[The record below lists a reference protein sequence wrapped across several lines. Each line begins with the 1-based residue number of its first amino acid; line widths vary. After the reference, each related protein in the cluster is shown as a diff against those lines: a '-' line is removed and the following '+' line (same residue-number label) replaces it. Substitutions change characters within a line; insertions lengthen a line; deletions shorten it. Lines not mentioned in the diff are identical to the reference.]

1 MLCYS
6 LSCYIMTLLYSKGV
20 DNNMKKTRTAVNI
33 CGKEYTMAGFE
44 SEEYIHR
51 VAISVDRKMADLKE
65 QYVNLNP
72 NTLSVLTA
80 INVAD
85 DLLKLHD
92 YLAMGKPIVSTNVGG
107 ANDLKHV
114 IGIAQSPFE
123 FLEQTEKALKKD
135 TTLDILNRNKE
146 ALQNSW
152 QNRIKDFENLLRK
165 SLKTLS

>member
-6 LSCYIMTLLYSKGV
+6 LSCYIMSLLYSEGV
-20 DNNMKKTRTAVNI
+20 DKNMKKTRTAVNI
-33 CGKEYTMAGFE
+33 CGKEYVMAGFE

-51 VAISVDRKMADLKE
+51 VAICVDRKMADLKE

-92 YLAMGKPIVSTNVGG
+92 
-107 ANDLKHV
+107 
-114 IGIAQSPFE
+114 E
-123 FLEQTEKALKKD
+123 FDALRLE
-135 TTLDILNRNKE
+135 NE
-146 ALQNSW
+146 ALIEEIKKLKIEMSLENDGNAPITPSSNS
-152 QNRIKDFENLLRK
+152 QITANRFDEYK
-165 SLKTLS
+165 

>member
-33 CGKEYTMAGFE
+33 CGKEYVMAGFE

-51 VAISVDRKMADLKE
+51 VAICVDRKMADLKE

-72 NTLSVLTA
+72 NTLAVLTA

-92 YLAMGKPIVSTNVGG
+92 EFDALRLENDALIEQIKKLNIEMSLDKDDRKLKVPSTINKNAGKRF
-107 ANDLKHV
+107 DEYK
-114 IGIAQSPFE
+114 
-123 FLEQTEKALKKD
+123 
-135 TTLDILNRNKE
+135 
-146 ALQNSW
+146 
-152 QNRIKDFENLLRK
+152 
-165 SLKTLS
+165 